1 MKEWEGKS
9 WDYIIFKMG
18 SKQITT
24 RWTDFQRWTDFPNG
38 RWLNIEAIK
47 FFISFGDLR
56 HKFFWWWLRFG
67 SFVWL
72 RGMIRIPI
80 KLSLKVIIFLRNV
93 AKILIKE
100 KTILRAFYNL
110 KFLGKVLIKGQI
122 ELITRL
128 FEQIL
133 GKLLVKEKV
142 SLKVLYSLFQVLGR
156 VLVRGLTTLKTFYKV
171 KIYGNNKINGSVC
184 CSQYFVWTRFATWQD
199 WVQATG
205 GKWYFQC

>member
-67 SFVWL
+67 SFVLL
-72 RGMIRIPI
+72 RGIIRIPI
-80 KLSLKVIIFLRNV
+80 KLSLKVIMILQNV
-93 AKILIKE
+93 AK
-100 KTILRAFYNL
+100 F
-110 KFLGKVLIKGQI
+110 
-122 ELITRL
+122 
-128 FEQIL
+128 
-133 GKLLVKEKV
+133 
-142 SLKVLYSLFQVLGR
+142 
-156 VLVRGLTTLKTFYKV
+156 
-171 KIYGNNKINGSVC
+171 
-184 CSQYFVWTRFATWQD
+184 
-199 WVQATG
+199 
-205 GKWYFQC
+205 